1 MSLSLGVEE
10 NDQDHEDDDEGWE
23 EEEGH
28 IAGGF
33 FTSWATREDPG
44 MDCSVPGFP
53 VLHYLPEFVQIQ
65 VHWVSDAM

>member
-10 NDQDHEDDDEGWE
+10 NDQDPEDDDKGWE
-23 EEEGH
+23 EEEGHKDWNH

-44 MDCSVPGFP
+44 MDYSIPGFP
-53 VLHYLPEFVQIQ
+53 ALHYLPEF
-65 VHWVSDAM
+65 A